1 MTTAEALFLHT
12 LRAALWH
19 QAPRVTLTPDEALAV
34 LDEARQQAVEALVCG
49 ALVDGGV
56 KLPKP
61 LIARCLHVLSATA
74 EENAHLNAELAR
86 FADFMERKG
95 MALMVVKG
103 QVNATCYP
111 HPERR
116 GAGDVDF
123 LVRPDCFA
131 PMKAIVEQQLGKTVP
146 DKGGRHINFE
156 GNGVDYEMHRRLADF
171 YLRRHRR
178 YFEALC
184 QTAFAEPRRRVSIG
198 GAAVATLPA
207 TESALFVFIHLFWHF
222 ICGGA
227 GLRQF
232 ADMTLMLHAWHAEID
247 AAALQRHLS
256 ALGMEP
262 AYRAFGW
269 ICVEKLGL
277 PPSELPYALT
287 RRDARRGRRVLR
299 AVVRYGNLGRK
310 VDHLVKKANAAHTV
324 QTAWGVLSQAMRFL
338 PLAPSELIAVFP
350 MQTRNKLGHLLRRAT
365 H

>member
-1 MTTAEALFLHT
+1 MTTVEALFLRT
-12 LRAALWH
+12 LRAALW
-19 QAPRVTLTPDEALAV
+19 QETLAEALTPDEAQAV

-56 KLPKP
+56 KLTKP
-61 LIARCLHVLSATA
+61 LIARCLRVLRETA
-74 EENAHLNAELAR
+74 QENAHLNAELAR
-86 FADFMERKG
+86 FADFMEHKG

-111 HPERR
+111 RPERR

-131 PMKAIVEQQLGKTVP
+131 PMKAIVEQQIGKPIP
-146 DKGGRHINFE
+146 DKGGKHINFE

-171 YLRRHRR
+171 YVRRHRR

-184 QTAFAEPRRRVSIG
+184 RAAFAEPRHRVAIG
-198 GAAVATLPA
+198 GAGVATLPA
-207 TESALFVFIHLFWHF
+207 TENALFVFIHLFWHF

-232 ADMTLMLHAWHAEID
+232 ADMTRMLHAWHEEID
-247 AAALQRHLS
+247 APALRRHLR
-256 ALGMEP
+256 ALGLEP

-269 ICVEKLGL
+269 VCVAQLGL
-277 PPSELPYALT
+277 PEAELPYALT
-287 RRDARRGRRVLR
+287 RRDARRGQRVLR
-299 AVVRYGNLGRK
+299 AVVRFGNLGRK

-324 QTAWGVLSQAMRFL
+324 QTAWGVLSQAVRFL
-338 PLAPSELIAVFP
+338 PLAPGELAAIFP
-350 MQTRNKLGHLLRRAT
+350 MQTLEKARRLIRRAT